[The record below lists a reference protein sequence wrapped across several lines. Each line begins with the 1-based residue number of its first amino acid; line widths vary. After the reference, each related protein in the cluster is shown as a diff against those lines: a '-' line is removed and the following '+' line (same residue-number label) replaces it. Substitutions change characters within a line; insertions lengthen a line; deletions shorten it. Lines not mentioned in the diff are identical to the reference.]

1 MDEITEPVTA
11 TACPD
16 CHALVEDLVAH
27 KLWHSRLV
35 ASIAK
40 AVEHELKRPTAASG

>member
-1 MDEITEPVTA
+1 VDQSTQPDTTA
-11 TACPD
+11 ACPD
-16 CHALVEDLVAH
+16 CHALVADLDGH

-40 AVEHELKRPTAASG
+40 AVEHEIKRGATG